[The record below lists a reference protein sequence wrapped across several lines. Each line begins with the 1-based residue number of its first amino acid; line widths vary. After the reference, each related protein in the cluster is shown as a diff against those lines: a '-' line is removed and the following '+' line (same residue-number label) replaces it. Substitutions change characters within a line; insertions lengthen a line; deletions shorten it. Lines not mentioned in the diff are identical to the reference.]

1 MGQYEFPYPEWS
13 DVSEEG
19 GPIVTSGGD
28 YCLGLQE
35 GFSLLVNVVLLRQDF
50 HIY

>member
-19 GPIVTSGGD
+19 GPIVTSGGE
-28 YCLGLQE
+28 LLS
-35 GFSLLVNVVLLRQDF
+35 GFTGRVFPCS
-50 HIY
+50 